1 MKRRHWVRLDNAS
14 NIFPAARSDV
24 DPKVFRLGAEL
35 DHEVDPALLQEALEE
50 TFERFPLYHAVLR
63 RGVFWYYLQDSDLQ
77 PEVEAETE
85 QVCAPLY
92 QPDRRTLLFR
102 VVHHRRRVSLE
113 VFHALSD
120 GTGALWFLT
129 DLLSTYARRRFPAET
144 PADEDRAEQVRPGA
158 RERPDPPP
166 AQIGTHP
173 GAQAAEEVHELT
185 TDSFAHYFRT
195 RRRRRAPSSHEQDFT
210 REAAPAV
217 LTVREADAAD
227 DDAQTA
233 QEQREQREARE
244 ARGERPARRR
254 IHHVR
259 GTRTPDNRT
268 RAIELSM
275 PVGPVLAL
283 AKAEGVAPTMYLT
296 ALFFEAIRRTDAAA
310 LATST
315 MAASVPVNLRQF
327 FPSTSARN
335 FFATIRVEHTYG
347 AGDDSPGAVAR
358 DLQEA
363 FSAQATTE
371 ALERRLHRL
380 IRVERWPLARI
391 VPRPVKDL
399 LLGLI
404 NHANNRSLTVAISNL
419 GRVTL
424 PAPAQSHVGR
434 MQFHVSAVRPQFCA
448 ITHDGQLT
456 LGFTSPFV
464 ETAPVRE
471 YARLL
476 VEAGVEVT
484 LAASRTTEEELAGV
498 GT

>member
-35 DHEVDPALLQEALEE
+35 DHEVDPALLQAALEE
-50 TFERFPLYHAVLR
+50 TYERFPLYHAVLR

-77 PEVEAETE
+77 PEVTAETE

-92 QPDRRTLLFR
+92 WADRRTLLFR

-129 DLLSTYARRRFPAET
+129 DLLSTYTRRRFPGEA
-144 PADEDRAEQVRPGA
+144 PADDDAAEQVRPGA
-158 RERPDPPP
+158 NECPDPSP

-185 TDSFAHYFRT
+185 TDSFAHYFRG
-195 RRRRRAPSSHEQDFT
+195 RRRRRDPSSHEQDFT

-217 LTVREADAAD
+217 LTVQE
-227 DDAQTA
+227 DDAPQDQWAEDAEGGTP
-233 QEQREQREARE
+233 
-244 ARGERPARRR
+244 GSSRPPRRR
-254 IHHVR
+254 IHRVR

-268 RAIELSM
+268 HAIELTM
-275 PVGPVLAL
+275 PAAPVLGL
-283 AKAEGVAPTMYLT
+283 AKAEGVALTMYLT
-296 ALFFEAIRRTDAAA
+296 ALFFEAIRRTDESAHT
-310 LATST
+310 TST

-347 AGDDSPGAVAR
+347 QGDDSPGAVAR
-358 DLQEA
+358 HLQET
-363 FSAQATTE
+363 FSAEATPE

-380 IRVERWPLARI
+380 IQVERWPLARI
-391 VPRPVKDL
+391 VPRPLKDL
-399 LLGLI
+399 LLRLI

-434 MQFHVSAVRPQFCA
+434 MLFHVSAVRPQFCA
-448 ITHDGQLT
+448 ISHDGQLT

-476 VEAGVEVT
+476 TDAGVEVS
-484 LAASRTTEEELAGV
+484 LAAARTTEEELAGV
-498 GT
+498 DA

>member
-35 DHEVDPALLQEALEE
+35 DHEVDPALLQDALEE
-50 TFERFPLYHAVLR
+50 TYERFPLYHAVLR
-63 RGVFWYYLQDSDLQ
+63 RGVFWYYLQDSDLR
-77 PEVEAETE
+77 PAVSAETE

-129 DLLSTYARRRFPAET
+129 DLLGAYTRRRFPEEAPPGET
-144 PADEDRAEQVRPGA
+144 AALQVRPGA
-158 RERPDPPP
+158 SE
-166 AQIGTHP
+166 
-173 GAQAAEEVHELT
+173 GARAAEEVHELT
-185 TDSFAHYFRT
+185 TDSFAHYFRG
-195 RRRRRAPSSHEQDFT
+195 RRRRPGPSSHEQDFT

-217 LTVREADAAD
+217 LTVEEADEPEEAPGDAD
-227 DDAQTA
+227 RD
-233 QEQREQREARE
+233 RSP
-244 ARGERPARRR
+244 RPARRR
-254 IHHVR
+254 THRVR

-268 RAIELSM
+268 RAVELTM
-275 PVGPVLAL
+275 PAAPVLAL
-283 AKAEGVAPTMYLT
+283 AKAEGVALTMYLT
-296 ALFFEAIRRTDAAA
+296 ALFFESIRRADESAHADA
-310 LATST
+310 T

-335 FFATIRVEHTYG
+335 FFATIRVEHTFG
-347 AGDDSPGAVAR
+347 RGDDSLGAIAR
-358 DLQEA
+358 GLQEA
-363 FSAQATTE
+363 FRAEATPE

-399 LLGLI
+399 LLSLI

-424 PAPAQSHVGR
+424 PAPAQDHVGR
-434 MQFHVSAVRPQFCA
+434 LQFHVSAVRPQFCA
-448 ITHDGQLT
+448 ISHAGQLT
-456 LGFTSPFV
+456 IGFTSPFV
-464 ETAPVRE
+464 ETAHVRE

-476 VEAGVEVT
+476 TDAGVEVT
-484 LAASRTTEEELAGV
+484 VGAARTSEEELAGV
-498 GT
+498 ER

>member
-35 DHEVDPALLQEALEE
+35 DHDVDPALLQDALEE

-63 RGVFWYYLQDSDLQ
+63 RGVFWYYLQDSDLR
-77 PEVEAETE
+77 PEASAETE

-129 DLLSTYARRRFPAET
+129 DLLGAYTRRRFPAEA
-144 PADEDRAEQVRPGA
+144 PPGEAADLQVRPGA
-158 RERPDPPP
+158 SERPDPPP
-166 AQIGTHP
+166 AEVGSRP
-173 GAQAAEEVHELT
+173 GARAAEEVHELT

-195 RRRRRAPSSHEQDFT
+195 RRRRRARSSHEQDFT

-217 LTVREADAAD
+217 LTVEEADEPEEAPSDAD
-227 DDAQTA
+227 RDRAP
-233 QEQREQREARE
+233 
-244 ARGERPARRR
+244 RPPRRR
-254 IHHVR
+254 THRVR

-268 RAIELSM
+268 RAVELTM
-275 PVGPVLAL
+275 PAAPVLAL
-283 AKAEGVAPTMYLT
+283 AKAEGVALTMYLT
-296 ALFFEAIRRTDAAA
+296 ALFFESIRRADESARGA
-310 LATST
+310 T

-335 FFATIRVEHTYG
+335 FFATIRVEHTFG
-347 AGDDSPGAVAR
+347 RGDDSLGAVAR
-358 DLQEA
+358 GLQEA
-363 FSAQATTE
+363 FSAEATPE

-399 LLGLI
+399 LLSLI

-424 PAPAQSHVGR
+424 PAPAQDHVGR
-434 MQFHVSAVRPQFCA
+434 LQFHVSAVRPQFCA
-448 ITHDGQLT
+448 ISHAGQLT
-456 LGFTSPFV
+456 IGFTSPFV
-464 ETAPVRE
+464 ETAHVQE

-476 VEAGVEVT
+476 TDAGVEVT
-484 LAASRTTEEELAGV
+484 VAAARTSEEELAEV
-498 GT
+498 ER